1 MRDAF
6 YRAVGSLLDEDP
18 RTALILA
25 DISAGPLSGVLSR
38 HPDRAINVGIREQ
51 LMISVAGGM
60 ALTGLRPIAHT
71 YATFLIERAWEQIKL
86 DIAHQQVNAVL
97 VSVGASYDASTAGRT
112 HHSPGDVALLDT
124 LDGWTVRVPG
134 HPDEVGPLLRQSVG
148 HDGPVYLRL
157 AEDRNDHPNAT
168 DGRLVEVHTGHR
180 ALVIAVGAMLGP
192 VLEATADLDV
202 TVAFTNTPRP
212 WDVEGTRRLAT
223 TPLVIVVEPYLA
235 GTSARVVSDALSD
248 VPHRLIGLGVARHD
262 THRYGTRADH
272 HRAHGLDPAGLRA
285 NITRAID
292 GNGGR

>member
-6 YRAVGSLLDEDP
+6 YRAVESLLDEDP

-25 DISAGPLSGVLSR
+25 DISAAPLTPLLRR

-71 YATFLIERAWEQIKL
+71 YAPFLIERAWEQVKL
-86 DIAHQQVNAVL
+86 DLTHQQVGAVL
-97 VSVGASYDASTAGRT
+97 VSVGASYDASTSGRT

-124 LDGWTVRVPG
+124 LEGWTIRVPG
-134 HPDEVGPLLRQSVG
+134 HPDEVEPMLREAAG
-148 HDGPVYLRL
+148 HDDPVYIRL
-157 AEDRNDHPNAT
+157 AEDNNDHPHAT
-168 DGRLVEVHTGHR
+168 DGRLVEVHTGHK
-180 ALVIAVGAMLGP
+180 ALLIAVGPMLGP
-192 VLEATADLDV
+192 VLEATTGLDV
-202 TVAFTNTPRP
+202 TVAFTNTVRP

-223 TPLVIVVEPYLA
+223 APLVIVVEPYLA
-235 GTSARVVSDALSD
+235 GTSAHVVSDALAHM
-248 VPHRLIGLGVARHD
+248 PHRLVSLGVARHD

-285 NITRAID
+285 GITKALDAGVTR
-292 GNGGR
+292 

>member
-6 YRAVGSLLDEDP
+6 YRAVESMLEEDP

-25 DISAGPLSGVLSR
+25 DISAGPLTGVLHR
-38 HPDRAINVGIREQ
+38 HPNRAINVGIREQ

-60 ALTGLRPIAHT
+60 ALAGLRPIAHT
-71 YATFLIERAWEQIKL
+71 YAPFLIERAWEQVKL
-86 DIAHQQVNAVL
+86 DLAHQQVNAVL

-124 LDGWTVRVPG
+124 LEGWTIRIPG
-134 HPDEVGPLLRQSVG
+134 HSDEVGPILRESVG
-148 HDGPVYLRL
+148 HDNPVYIRL
-157 AEDRNDHPNAT
+157 AEDHNDHPYAT

-180 ALVIAVGAMLGP
+180 ALVIAVGPILRP
-192 VLEATADLDV
+192 VLEATAGLDV
-202 TVAFTNTPRP
+202 TVAFTNTARP

-223 TPLVIVVEPYLA
+223 APLIIVVEPYLA
-235 GTSARVVSDALSD
+235 GTSARVVSEALSD
-248 VPHRLIGLGVARHD
+248 VPHRLVGLGVARHD

-285 NITRAID
+285 SITQALDAAGTR
-292 GNGGR
+292 